1 MLYNKKELTL
11 QAEMILINYK
21 LNYQRMKKILTL
33 LFALLMVGTASAQDK
48 WFNFL
53 RNGTLSED
61 PVGNFT
67 NFTGRF
73 GKTNRDEK
81 GVVVDDPVD
90 GQPALTLT
98 TIAFNYQEEILD
110 DEGNPVLDAEGNP
123 TYRSYYKQEDGTLL
137 SSIDDWATQFH
148 VSIPH
153 KFKSGQKFKM
163 KFSARADK
171 PVTIYAQAQSMPGNY
186 LDNLWFDIQLNEE
199 WQEFV
204 YEGDDGEGVNAID
217 GMQTVSFNCNTN
229 KTDVITFYFRFDE
242 FCCDIAD
249 ASEDERTLKREN
261 LRYPIPAVNQ
271 EASFK
276 LDMTPMVEALGV
288 EDLTAFLNDNT
299 MRLRVMTTVDE
310 KTVVGYSAAVQPLT
324 GAFVDVNGSMVEEEK
339 GVNIYLAEDGISGNE
354 ATLTFY
360 NVDLSLEKGKT
371 VKTRILFEKNNW
383 FYAYDLML
391 MTQED
396 YDNPN
401 SGGDGVIYS
410 WESPDGTA
418 IETGGKATF
427 EGGDEGENRVNYKN
441 TAQGVD
447 YYTLSLNGK
456 KNNID
461 DEGYEKNCTPRII
474 ITLDDM
480 FYGGEEIQMTA
491 YTNKNDVSKRS
502 TPYFKF
508 ENGTILSDDTKDF
521 IDLGIAGNTEP
532 VTNTYEVPAEAVG
545 SKWFKM
551 TRSQSATNLFI
562 TKLVILGNS
571 STGISEVKQAKVDN
585 GFVYNLSGQ
594 RVDASYKGLVIKN
607 GQKFIQK

>member
-1 MLYNKKELTL
+1 
-11 QAEMILINYK
+11 
-21 LNYQRMKKILTL
+21 MKKILTL
-33 LFALLMVGTASAQDK
+33 LFALLVAGSASAQDK

-61 PVGNFT
+61 PIGGNFT

-73 GKTNRDEK
+73 GKTNKDEK
-81 GVVVDDPVD
+81 GVVVEDPLD

-98 TIAFNYQEEILD
+98 SIAFNYQEPNMDE
-110 DEGNPVLDAEGNP
+110 EGNPILDAEGNP
-123 TYRSYYKQEDGTLL
+123 TYTNYYKKENGTLQ
-137 SSIDDWATQFH
+137 SNIDDWATQFH
-148 VSIPH
+148 VSTPH
-153 KFKSGQKFKM
+153 KFKSGQKFKL
-163 KFSARADK
+163 KFWARADK

-186 LDNLWFDIQLNEE
+186 LDNLWFNIALDEN
-199 WQEFV
+199 WKEFV
-204 YEGDDGEGVNAID
+204 YEGNDGDGENAVD
-217 GMQTVSFNCNTN
+217 GMQTVSFNCNTD
-229 KTDVITFYFRFDE
+229 KSEVITFYFRFDE
-242 FCCDIAD
+242 FSCDIAETT
-249 ASEDERTLKREN
+249 EDERTFKHEN
-261 LRYPIPAVNQ
+261 LKYPIPAVNS

-276 LDMTPMVEALGV
+276 LDMTPMMEALGV
-288 EDLTAFLNDNT
+288 ENLAAFLDDNT
-299 MRLRVMTTVDE
+299 MKVRVITTVDG
-310 KTVVGYSAAVQPLT
+310 KTVVSYSGAVQPTT
-324 GAFVDVNGSMVEEEK
+324 GAFIDANGSMTDNEE
-339 GVNIYLAEDGISGNE
+339 GVTLYLPENGINGNE
-354 ATLTFY
+354 ATLTFF
-360 NVDLSLEKGKT
+360 NVDLNLAKGKT
-371 VKTRILFEKNNW
+371 VKTRILFEKDNW
-383 FYAYDLML
+383 FYAYDLTL

-401 SGGDGVIYS
+401 PDTSSVVYS

-456 KNNID
+456 KANID

-491 YTNKNDVSKRS
+491 YTNKGDVSKRS

-532 VTNTYEVPAEAVG
+532 VTNTYEVPAEAIG

-551 TRSQSATNLFI
+551 SRSQTATNLFI
-562 TKLVILGNS
+562 TKLVIVSNA
-571 STGISEVKQAKVDN
+571 STGVSEVKQAKVDN

-607 GQKFIQK
+607 GQKLIQK